1 VAFIKTT
8 VDKAQKPTRVRIP
21 RFERTKEWTQLRDAL
36 EKGLKPDE
44 VLAVTLTEA
53 DMRKY
58 RITNRRTVSRY
69 VQKYVAAHK
78 LPYKVQGF
86 QAIGGFFVQV
96 KRMSD
101 KVRQ

>member
-1 VAFIKTT
+1 VAFIRTT
-8 VDKAQKPTRVRIP
+8 VDKVPKLARVRIP

-44 VLAVTLTEA
+44 VLAVTFTEA

-69 VQKYVAAHK
+69 LQRYVAAHK

-86 QAIGGFFVQV
+86 QVSGGFFVQV
-96 KRMSD
+96 KR
-101 KVRQ
+101 K

>member
-1 VAFIKTT
+1 MAFIKTT
-8 VDKAQKPTRVRIP
+8 VDKAQKPTRKRVP
-21 RFERTKEWTQLRDAL
+21 RFERTPEWKQLKAAL
-36 EKGLKPDE
+36 DKGLKPDE

-69 VQKYVAAHK
+69 VQRYVAALK

-86 QAIGGFFVQV
+86 QAVGGFFVQV
-96 KRMSD
+96 KRVD
-101 KVRQ
+101 VR